1 MFWPSSSLV
10 DFIFQNFRILVS
22 RSQIV
27 LIFTLLILI
36 SLKLNILWYTFI
48 FIIFL
53 RRPNYP
59 QLEMAK
65 SHGFLCCGIDEA
77 ISRLETKLSHGSSF
91 IKSLK
96 REFSLKSHDNSQ
108 PHIPEFCQ
116 QKVPEPK
123 VKQPRQIAGK
133 FHSLFS
139 PYLNF
144 CNFIVWHR
152 EDTRGLKGTN
162 WNVSKKIRTNLLR
175 K

>member
-1 MFWPSSSLV
+1 M
-10 DFIFQNFRILVS
+10 
-22 RSQIV
+22 
-27 LIFTLLILI
+27 ILI

-53 RRPNYP
+53 RRLNYP

-96 REFSLKSHDNSQ
+96 REFSLKIDNNSQ
-108 PHIPEFCQ
+108 PHIPEFRQ
-116 QKVPEPK
+116 QKVAEPK

-133 FHSLFS
+133 FHWLFS
-139 PYLNF
+139 RYLNF
-144 CNFIVWHR
+144 CDFIVWHR